1 MSIPFGDTG
10 APRDAMPSLAPE
22 ISTVTSEFVLSK
34 IFETISRE
42 RFRYI
47 GIIATD
53 PRDTIFLAIQIRTY
67 CPDVQLFTVGGDVLL
82 CHPRYTRQLGGMIV
96 ASCYPLFSMA
106 QRWDQPLDGE
116 PRRHQFS
123 SQEEEGV
130 FNAAFSL
137 LGNDSL
143 ERLYDYAPPFEEMKG
158 LSNLGTLPYPTANK
172 TCPGVWLSV
181 VGARGF
187 WPLHFTEVTPAVDG
201 GGYTPNT
208 QENTR
213 PSPRSS

>member
-1 MSIPFGDTG
+1 MVN
-10 APRDAMPSLAPE
+10 R
-22 ISTVTSEFVLSK
+22 
-34 IFETISRE
+34 
-42 RFRYI
+42 
-47 GIIATD
+47 AT
-53 PRDTIFLAIQIRTY
+53 T
-67 CPDVQLFTVGGDVLL
+67 
-82 CHPRYTRQLGGMIV
+82 H
-96 ASCYPLFSMA
+96 
-106 QRWDQPLDGE
+106 
-116 PRRHQFS
+116 FS

-158 LSNLGTLPYPTANK
+158 LSNWGTLPYPTANK

-201 GGYTPNT
+201 GGYTYRTPKKT
-208 QENTR
+208 LAPAPALPEVTKQAEASIRQYLPPVPQITWAWCTMGSLAC
-213 PSPRSS
+213 PSLPGFCTGTTGFSPGAGGLNQRSQDRGEWLTCIRSIVN